1 RQIIGQFL
9 IETVVLSTV
18 GGLIGVTIGLLI
30 PWLVTRLAG
39 MPTVVTGYS
48 LALALG
54 VSMSVGIVFGLYPAQ
69 HAANLDPI
77 EALRHE

>member
-1 RQIIGQFL
+1 TAGGI
-9 IETVVLSTV
+9 V
-18 GGLIGVTIGLLI
+18 GLAIGLAI
-30 PWLVTRLAG
+30 PWAITLFAG

-48 LALALG
+48 LCLAVG
-54 VSMSVGIVFGLYPAQ
+54 ISVGIGMVFGIYPAR

>member
-1 RQIIGQFL
+1 MA
-9 IETVVLSTV
+9 
-18 GGLIGVTIGLLI
+18 IGLLI
-30 PWLVTRLAG
+30 PWLVTRFAG

-48 LALALG
+48 LVLALG
-54 VSMSVGIVFGLYPAQ
+54 VSMSVGIVFGLYPAR